1 MKMNYLYLVDNI
13 AYYKSYKNNNI
24 FKIKLS
30 KKEIKLGKISDIN
43 LFYDTFNTFLIQ
55 NHLINILYNEKISII
70 INETYNNSD
79 KYLLE
84 EILNKINFNQ
94 IYFINVSN
102 ILDLKK
108 YNYLE
113 INNDYILMYYKNNL
127 KQKRYRLIPNNFF
140 NTKEELLKYLNN
152 YFPSK
157 DTLLYGNNT
166 SIEEILNKLEEFNNK
181 NNYYILE
188 KPSSYLVNQMFNLK
202 TL

>member
-13 AYYKSYKNNNI
+13 AFYKSYKNNNI

-43 LFYDTFNTFLIQ
+43 LFYNTFNTFLIQ
-55 NHLINILYNEKISII
+55 KHLINILYNEKITLI
-70 INETYNNSD
+70 INETYTNSD

-94 IYFINVSN
+94 VYFINVSK
-102 ILDLKK
+102 ILDLKN

-113 INNDYILMYYKNNL
+113 INNDYLLMYYKNNL
-127 KQKRYRLIPNNFF
+127 KKKKYRLIPSNFF
-140 NTKEELLKYLNN
+140 NSNEELFNYINN
-152 YFPSK
+152 NFPSK

-166 SIEEILNKLEEFNNK
+166 SIEDILKELDKFNNK
-181 NNYYILE
+181 INYYILE

-202 TL
+202 TS

>member
-13 AYYKSYKNNNI
+13 AFYKSYKNNNI

-55 NHLINILYNEKISII
+55 KHLINILYNEKITLI
-70 INETYNNSD
+70 INETYTNSD

-94 IYFINVSN
+94 VYFINVSN

-113 INNDYILMYYKNNL
+113 INNDYLLMYYKNNL
-127 KQKRYRLIPNNFF
+127 KKKKYRLIPSNFF
-140 NTKEELLKYLNN
+140 NSNEELFNYINN
-152 YFPSK
+152 NFPSK

-166 SIEEILNKLEEFNNK
+166 SIEDILKELDKFNNK
-181 NNYYILE
+181 INYYILE

-202 TL
+202 TS

>member
-13 AYYKSYKNNNI
+13 AFYKSYKNNNI

-55 NHLINILYNEKISII
+55 KHLINILYNEKITLI
-70 INETYNNSD
+70 INETYTNSD

-94 IYFINVSN
+94 VYFINVSN
-102 ILDLKK
+102 ILDLKN

-113 INNDYILMYYKNNL
+113 INNDYLLMYYKNNL
-127 KQKRYRLIPNNFF
+127 KKKKYRLIPSNFF
-140 NTKEELLKYLNN
+140 NSNEELFNYINN
-152 YFPSK
+152 NFPSK

-166 SIEEILNKLEEFNNK
+166 SIEDILNELDKFNNK
-181 NNYYILE
+181 INYYILE

-202 TL
+202 TS